1 MSARR
6 RRKRARVEPTHEW
19 ERLVPL
25 FEWPEQENYEVI
37 LPHVLSHVGVKVW
50 IFRQSYSTHR

>member
-25 FEWPEQENYEVI
+25 FEWPKPKEEA
-37 LPHVLSHVGVKVW
+37 
-50 IFRQSYSTHR
+50 THRPLVTQRPRRGLLGS